1 MTASTAEVPF
11 FQREL
16 ETTPRERLR
25 ALQWQRVTSLA
36 REVFP
41 ANPFIKR
48 KWEAAGLRSVEDL
61 RSWEDFYALPFTTK
75 SEYVVDQAER
85 PPFGTNLTYPV
96 ERYVRV
102 HQTSGT
108 TGLPIRWLDTE
119 ESWNWL
125 ARCWC
130 YVLRGA
136 GVTSADRAIF
146 PFSFS
151 FFIGF
156 WQAFDGARQ
165 LGTMVV
171 SAGGLDSL
179 TRLHLIESLGVTVLV
194 CTPTYALH
202 LIEVARERG
211 IDLPN
216 SSIRITVHA
225 AEPGASIPA
234 TRKRLEE
241 GWGARC
247 FDHAGMSEVGPF
259 SFECVAQ
266 AGPHLIE
273 SEFIAEVID
282 PTTLKPAQRGELVL
296 TNLGRTGSPV
306 FRYRSGDLV
315 QLAETPCVCGRS
327 FYRLEGG
334 ILGRLD
340 DMLIVRGVNVFPAA
354 LEGIVRGFEAASEFQ
369 IVVYRRGEMDEICL
383 RLEIDERL
391 APVKQTVQAVA
402 DRVRMDIGIR
412 VDVEAVPFGSLPRSE
427 SKVSR
432 LVRRQEP

>member
-25 ALQWQRVTSLA
+25 ALQWQRVTALA

-108 TGLPIRWLDTE
+108 TGLPIRWLDTK

-130 YVLRGA
+130 YALR
-136 GVTSADRAIF
+136 
-146 PFSFS
+146 
-151 FFIGF
+151 
-156 WQAFDGARQ
+156 
-165 LGTMVV
+165 
-171 SAGGLDSL
+171 
-179 TRLHLIESLGVTVLV
+179 
-194 CTPTYALH
+194 
-202 LIEVARERG
+202 LIEVGRERG

-259 SFECVAQ
+259 SFECVAP

-354 LEGIVRGFEAASEFQ
+354 IEGIVRRFAAVDEFQ
-369 IVVYRRGEMDEICL
+369 IEVSRDGELDEVCVLLEAGDEAVVRAVREALRAGLGI
-383 RLEIDERL
+383 RLEAR
-391 APVKQTVQAVA
+391 
-402 DRVRMDIGIR
+402 
-412 VDVEAVPFGSLPRSE
+412 AVPPRSLPRFE
-427 SKVSR
+427 LKARRV
-432 LVRRQEP
+432 VRR